1 MNYDIFKFHFEKRA
15 KIPWYFGLGQAL
27 GHVVDGLTGLVMLP
41 FGRYGT
47 SFSNYALNDFC
58 VPSPQYSFSF
68 LFLLLVL
75 AHAHLL
81 SNYSQNFYLGF
92 CFPQ

>member
-1 MNYDIFKFHFEKRA
+1 MNSNIFKFHFEKRA

-47 SFSNYALNDFC
+47 SFSNYACERALIYGIKLYRKNRE
-58 VPSPQYSFSF
+58 
-68 LFLLLVL
+68 
-75 AHAHLL
+75 AAR
-81 SNYSQNFYLGF
+81 
-92 CFPQ
+92 